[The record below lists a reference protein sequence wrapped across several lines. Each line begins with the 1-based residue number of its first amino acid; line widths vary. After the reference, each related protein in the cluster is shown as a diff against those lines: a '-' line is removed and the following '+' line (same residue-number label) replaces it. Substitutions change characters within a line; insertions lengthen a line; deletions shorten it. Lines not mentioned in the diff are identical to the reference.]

1 MEAVVRLPCTS
12 DLSQSLLNFLAE
24 EFKTPEDL
32 SRSSVV
38 ESELQKRCSDI
49 ESSLSNLRS
58 RLSDRI
64 SVTQLT
70 PATATFLLLLIFG
83 DLLAV
88 DGEEDKGSGRTEQIL
103 GEELPAL
110 AREVA
115 RVETVRAYAETALK
129 LDSLVGDVEDAV
141 SSSVH
146 VKLISPSS
154 QAAVSEETRLLPI
167 NSLKQI
173 EDIVESIVQARPHWA
188 GLVSAVD
195 HRVDRSL
202 AILRPQAIVD
212 HRSLLSSLGW
222 PPPLA
227 ALSLS
232 SQKAER
238 SSGFSNPL
246 LTMKGDLKAKY
257 SESFFSFAICSNC
270 KLEEKPWVDKA
281 RLVGYSCREEWI
293 SAMVTSLST
302 YLAKEVFP
310 QYLDHLE
317 DDGMRTS
324 WLQLID
330 LMISFDKRMQS
341 LLNKSGLLILLEGK
355 NLQSVSVFSV
365 FCDRHDWLEDYK
377 SPAIS
382 GMVLQSISLLIERAK
397 SIPSISLRSKFLN
410 SIGSPIIQEFLDCLL
425 RRCQESEG
433 LTALADDDAMINVAC
448 SINAARYFESTL
460 MEWCEDLFFIEI
472 ETTEK
477 NSMFEAEIKGMKDLE
492 DEWSEKISTVILR
505 GFDARCRDYLRNKKQ
520 WQEKGEEARGVLTA
534 FVGALSYLQEKIS
547 KIEAELNEIDFVR
560 GVEESGFRRG

>member
-58 RLSDRI
+58 RLLDRI
-64 SVTQLT
+64 SVYAAHSSNVSTVVGGVRAALVALQT
-70 PATATFLLLLIFG
+70 R
-83 DLLAV
+83 

-141 SSSVH
+141 SSSVR
-146 VKLISPSS
+146 VKLISPS

-173 EDIVESIVQARPHWA
+173 EDIVESIAQARPHWA

-257 SESFFSFAICSNC
+257 SESFFSLCHLQQLQIRRKGRLLKGHKPELDLHQPLWVIEELVNPIFLASQQHFSKWVDKPEFIFALVFKINRDLVDS
-270 KLEEKPWVDKA
+270 LDDILQPWVDKA

-317 DDGMRTS
+317 DDGMRTT

-365 FCDRHDWLEDYK
+365 FCDRHDWLEVWIEIELGEMLDK
-377 SPAIS
+377 
-382 GMVLQSISLLIERAK
+382 LQSEMVIEKTGKQGFKESFWFQVLTTISLLQ
-397 SIPSISLRSKFLN
+397 SLVWFYKASHF
-410 SIGSPIIQEFLDCLL
+410 LL
-425 RRCQESEG
+425 RGRSPSQAFLLDRS
-433 LTALADDDAMINVAC
+433 
-448 SINAARYFESTL
+448 FSTL
-460 MEWCEDLFFIEI
+460 LD
-472 ETTEK
+472 
-477 NSMFEAEIKGMKDLE
+477 
-492 DEWSEKISTVILR
+492 R
-505 GFDARCRDYLRNKKQ
+505 P
-520 WQEKGEEARGVLTA
+520 
-534 FVGALSYLQEKIS
+534 
-547 KIEAELNEIDFVR
+547 
-560 GVEESGFRRG
+560 

>member
-64 SVTQLT
+64 SVYAAHSSNVSTVVGGVRAALVALQT
-70 PATATFLLLLIFG
+70 R
-83 DLLAV
+83 

-257 SESFFSFAICSNC
+257 SESFFSLCHLQQLQIRRKGRLLKGHKPELDLHQPLWVIEELVNPIFLASQQHFSKWVDKPEFIFALVFKINRDLVDS
-270 KLEEKPWVDKA
+270 LDDILQPWVDKA

-341 LLNKSGLLILLEGK
+341 LLNKSDCLFYLKGK
-355 NLQSVSVFSV
+355 TCRVSLSFQFSV
-365 FCDRHDWLEDYK
+365 
-377 SPAIS
+377 I
-382 GMVLQSISLLIERAK
+382 
-397 SIPSISLRSKFLN
+397 
-410 SIGSPIIQEFLDCLL
+410 
-425 RRCQESEG
+425 
-433 LTALADDDAMINVAC
+433 AMIGWRYGSKLSWGKC
-448 SINAARYFESTL
+448 WINFNQK
-460 MEWCEDLFFIEI
+460 W
-472 ETTEK
+472 
-477 NSMFEAEIKGMKDLE
+477 
-492 DEWSEKISTVILR
+492 
-505 GFDARCRDYLRNKKQ
+505 
-520 WQEKGEEARGVLTA
+520 
-534 FVGALSYLQEKIS
+534 
-547 KIEAELNEIDFVR
+547 
-560 GVEESGFRRG
+560 